1 MLLFLRVLN
10 GRYFQIFITLGRIR
24 FNKVENYFVL
34 TGDCLSC
41 ISYL

>member
-1 MLLFLRVLN
+1 MLLLLRVSI
-10 GRYFQIFITLGRIR
+10 GRLFQIFTALGGIS

-34 TGDCLSC
+34 TGDCLGC